1 MRVGGLP
8 RSVVLLALTSL
19 FGDVSSEMLYPVL
32 PLFITR
38 ELAAPASVVGVIEG
52 VAQATQNI
60 VQAGSGWLAD
70 RLGRNKPV
78 ALTGYALAALAK
90 PTIGLATVWP
100 HVLAGRF
107 VDRLGTGI
115 RSAPRDALIAGA
127 VDSSRRGAAFGLE
140 GVGDNLGAVLGPL
153 LAAALLY
160 VLVVPL
166 RSMFFIAFIPGTIAF
181 LLVVLVR
188 ETPRPA
194 GARPDRLGLRA
205 LPSEYWRYL
214 AAVAVFGVGN
224 LSSAFAILRATDLG
238 LPTEQTLLVYAAYNL
253 VAALVSY
260 PIGRLSDRF
269 GRRRLLLAAFIVLAL
284 SFGGFAIASTGV
296 AVALLFL
303 LYGVYQ
309 GAFRSLGKA
318 LAVDLAPDTL
328 RGSAVGLFGTVVGLA
343 ALVAGTVGGQLWDRA
358 GPGAT
363 FAYGGAFAILGAAL
377 LAVVLPGQRPQRGDS
392 PSSV

>member
-100 HVLAGRF
+100 HVLGGRF
-107 VDRLGTGI
+107 VARLGTG
-115 RSAPRDALIAGA
+115 L
-127 VDSSRRGAAFGLE
+127 
-140 GVGDNLGAVLGPL
+140 
-153 LAAALLY
+153 
-160 VLVVPL
+160 
-166 RSMFFIAFIPGTIAF
+166 
-181 LLVVLVR
+181 
-188 ETPRPA
+188 RPA

-269 GRRRLLLAAFIVLAL
+269 GRRRLPLAL
-284 SFGGFAIASTGV
+284 F
-296 AVALLFL
+296 
-303 LYGVYQ
+303 
-309 GAFRSLGKA
+309 
-318 LAVDLAPDTL
+318 
-328 RGSAVGLFGTVVGLA
+328 TV
-343 ALVAGTVGGQLWDRA
+343 
-358 GPGAT
+358 P
-363 FAYGGAFAILGAAL
+363 
-377 LAVVLPGQRPQRGDS
+377 P
-392 PSSV
+392 